1 MFRCISLPAC
11 DPSSVTESEA
21 IVPRSVE
28 HTCAVAE
35 YFELG
40 TLWEEYGLVGDV
52 IVSFL
57 NVLALFND

>member
-11 DPSSVTESEA
+11 DPSFTTESEA
-21 IVPRSVE
+21 IVPWSVA
-28 HTCAVAE
+28 HTFAVAE

-52 IVSFL
+52 IVRFL
-57 NVLALFND
+57 SYTGSI